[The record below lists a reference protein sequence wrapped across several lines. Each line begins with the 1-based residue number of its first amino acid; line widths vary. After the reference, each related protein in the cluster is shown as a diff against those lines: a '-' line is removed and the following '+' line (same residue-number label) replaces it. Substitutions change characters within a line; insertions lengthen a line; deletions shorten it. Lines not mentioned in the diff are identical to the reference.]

1 MAQCDYTDDLS
12 RLSKVQHVE
21 NQSKHIQRTIADVQK
36 SSNNKQSDRD
46 HGMGTWVANG
56 AVAPADDAE
65 MIMDGDERPARRRWA
80 RCSLLA
86 V

>member
-1 MAQCDYTDDLS
+1 
-12 RLSKVQHVE
+12 
-21 NQSKHIQRTIADVQK
+21 
-36 SSNNKQSDRD
+36 
-46 HGMGTWVANG
+46 MGTWVANG

-65 MIMDGDERPARRRWA
+65 MIMDGDERPARTRWA